1 MMYLISKVISA
12 LTIVSF
18 TLISPEPCSES
29 YELIVEVEGVVIK
42 KGTLYV
48 ALYNNEEDFLETP
61 FLTQKIQIEEFT
73 KQLSFENLDPGEY
86 AVTIYQDLNG
96 NGKLDK
102 MFKMP
107 LEPYGLSNN
116 SGSFPTFSNQKI
128 EVNHNKTIVINIKN

>member
-1 MMYLISKVISA
+1 MMYLISKVIGA
-12 LTIVSF
+12 LTIASLALV
-18 TLISPEPCSES
+18 SPEPCTET

-73 KQLSFENLDPGEY
+73 KQLTFENLDPGEY